1 MSRVLIV
8 HRDAVQRHFL
18 ATFLEHEGFEV
29 AQSATAEDACRLL
42 SGQASIHAM
51 LVDLDGSS
59 VSGGEYGQLF
69 RHAHDARF
77 AGIPFLCMSS
87 RLSKIEGER
96 IAAFLGGHAFVSLP
110 VEPAS
115 LRQGLAQIL
124 EGKKLRASPQVLLVG
139 NAIEWSAVQALIFRQ
154 HGWSVGECQGA
165 SDVASYI
172 AAHSPDLIVIHHPVL
187 EHTSVQWVPEL
198 KRQSPSARIF
208 VATADPESQLAL
220 EFLQYGANEFVRGY
234 LNQGCLDV
242 LFPKVEY
249 ERVGDRGSWEGR
261 DVSSG
266 PSRSTEEIKKFLR
279 EFDEIVILTDDEG
292 VIVDINAYGSRVL
305 DWPVQE
311 IRGHTLTMLE
321 PSGPLNWLSSVQGPG
336 QHRETRFRTRGG
348 ATIEVLVS
356 GYPVCWNDGVR
367 CILVAKNVQEL
378 AFLRTEVQRLQEQ
391 VEQLQELESVGKLAG
406 GIAHDVNNILT
417 AIQGHAS
424 LLAHKGST
432 DASIQQPVEVIRQA
446 VHRGQELTAQL
457 LGTARRENERR
468 SSLNVHDTIEEVLAL
483 LSGDRTNGIQITRE
497 FEARDSWIKG
507 NARQLHQV
515 LLNLIVNACD
525 AMPEGGT
532 VTIATVSHLQ
542 GDLTGHQAFPLQG
555 HPFLEI
561 RVTDSGCGIPD
572 ELRQAVFEPFFSTK
586 PSTKGSGMGL
596 AIVKQIVEAHGGRIT
611 MSSEVNHGTSFHLYF
626 PQDQQT
632 QSDLIHLPTVLGRP
646 NPRILVVDDE
656 PLVAETTVEMLRL
669 FECEPR
675 IVPSGE
681 EAIEWYRE
689 HPDEIDLIVLDLSMP
704 LMSGEDCFQGLR
716 AINPSVKVVF
726 TSGAEK
732 FFSVQQ
738 LIDDGLAG
746 FVQKPFDIEDL
757 SQALKKV
764 CANDREDA
772 PYALSG
778 HEGRNLTS

>member
-1 MSRVLIV
+1 AAEHFEIAQHGYELQMLYGMGDAEKQVLV
-8 HRDAVQRHFL
+8 DRGHRLRIYMPYGELIPGMAYLVR
-18 ATFLEHEGFEV
+18 
-29 AQSATAEDACRLL
+29 RLL
-42 SGQASIHAM
+42 ENTSNDS
-51 LVDLDGSS
+51 
-59 VSGGEYGQLF
+59 F
-69 RHAHDARF
+69 
-77 AGIPFLCMSS
+77 
-87 RLSKIEGER
+87 
-96 IAAFLGGHAFVSLP
+96 
-110 VEPAS
+110 
-115 LRQGLAQIL
+115 
-124 EGKKLRASPQVLLVG
+124 LRASFAEQVAPEILLMNPIDELARSTPPEEEIAG
-139 NAIEWSAVQALIFRQ
+139 GFQNEPPIDFSKEANRQAMSAALAEVKSKLGAHYPLVIGGQPVDTRQ
-154 HGWSVGECQGA
+154 H
-165 SDVASYI
+165 DASYNP
-172 AAHSPDLIVIHHPVL
+172 AD
-187 EHTSVQWVPEL
+187 
-198 KRQSPSARIF
+198 KRQVVVKDAELARKLTQNPDNF
-208 VATADPESQLAL
+208 
-220 EFLQYGANEFVRGY
+220 
-234 LNQGCLDV
+234 
-242 LFPKVEY
+242 
-249 ERVGDRGSWEGR
+249 
-261 DVSSG
+261 
-266 PSRSTEEIKKFLR
+266 
-279 EFDEIVILTDDEG
+279 VILTDDEG

-378 AFLRTEVQRLQEQ
+378 VFLRTEVQRLQEQ

-532 VTIATVSHLQ
+532 VTIATVSHVQ
-542 GDLTGHQAFPLQG
+542 GDLTGLQAFPLQG

-596 AIVKQIVEAHGGRIT
+596 AIVKEIVEAHGGRIT

-675 IVPSGE
+675 VVPSGE
-681 EAIEWYRE
+681 EAIERYRE

-704 LMSGEDCFQGLR
+704 SMSGEDCFQGLR

-746 FVQKPFDIEDL
+746 FVQKPFDVEDL

-764 CANDREDA
+764 CANDRENA

-778 HEGRNLTS
+778 MREGI